1 MKRKSFYVCSL
12 AAALTLGL
20 TPAAAFASQAGI
32 YSFPGGKAIVVGGC
46 GIEDL
51 QSALKQLT
59 GGGNLGGGSF
69 GCPGTGIPDL
79 NIPGLQFP
87 NISDRNPGSGGS
99 WGGSNPG
106 SGGNWGGNNPGSGG
120 NWGGNNP
127 GSGEDPESENNS
139 GGSTTQ
145 DAYAAQVVEL
155 VNQERQKAGL
165 KALTVNVQAE
175 RAAEIRAREIE
186 TSFSHTRPNGTDFFT
201 VLRETGVSYQ
211 SAGENIAYGQKTP
224 TQVMNSWMN
233 SSGHRAN
240 ILGSNYTSIAVCH
253 YKSSAG
259 VDYWE
264 QLFLR

>member
-20 TPAAAFASQAGI
+20 TPAAAFASQAGT
-32 YSFPGGKAIVVGGC
+32 YSFPGGKAIVIGGC

-87 NISDRNPGSGGS
+87 NINDRNPGS
-99 WGGSNPG
+99 
-106 SGGNWGGNNPGSGG
+106 G

-127 GSGEDPESENNS
+127 GSGEDQGGGSTP

-186 TSFSHTRPNGTDFFT
+186 TSFSHTRPNGTNFFT

-233 SSGHRAN
+233 SAGHRAN

-253 YKSSAG
+253 YKSAAG